1 MLCVQLWGTVGVLHS
16 RKRNRFDTLTY
27 NLWYGQNLWNG
38 KLVLQKDT
46 NRDTDLR
53 LEGVTRGQSSSGTW
67 MHCKKFSCL
76 EPPQM
81 FCLNLS
87 AHAISRKWTEN
98 CNHLGKARAIILK
111 NKSKLLHPELSV
123 HLRHTTTPHLKIRI
137 RFFLHR
143 LKDTGAY
150 CAVWRFQNYWASTLQ
165 WHMGTVPGPHH
176 VSNKDEDALSLQG
189 NGTFYRVSRRSS
201 LTDQ

>member
-137 RFFLHR
+137 FPSS
-143 LKDTGAY
+143 LKGHWSILCSLKVSELLSIYIAVAY
-150 CAVWRFQNYWASTLQ
+150 GDSTWAPSCVKQRWGCSQPSGQ
-165 WHMGTVPGPHH
+165 WHF
-176 VSNKDEDALSLQG
+176 LQ
-189 NGTFYRVSRRSS
+189 SK
-201 LTDQ
+201 